1 MNPYTNMKRLPHTG
15 GLFFVPSPVEGRAAA
30 LVGKWSCTRVESLP
44 SSVREICRHPYL
56 NCISSPE
63 MCISSLEI

>member
-30 LVGKWSCTRVESLP
+30 LVGK
-44 SSVREICRHPYL
+44 
-56 NCISSPE
+56 
-63 MCISSLEI
+63 